1 MKMTGIKLSEFLRYK
16 TRAEELC
23 IICVNGWRTAA
34 VWIDHEDLF
43 IGYLHPEL
51 RDLIVVN
58 EKWELLETCIDT
70 GSREYVNAHYV
81 YVEV

>member
-1 MKMTGIKLSEFLRYK
+1 MKLIDFLLYK
-16 TRAEELC
+16 THAEELC

-43 IGYLHPEL
+43 TRYVHHDLWNLPVI
-51 RDLIVVN
+51 RD
-58 EKWELLETCIDT
+58 EWESLETCNNEL
-70 GSREYVNAHYV
+70 SRVYVMAHYI